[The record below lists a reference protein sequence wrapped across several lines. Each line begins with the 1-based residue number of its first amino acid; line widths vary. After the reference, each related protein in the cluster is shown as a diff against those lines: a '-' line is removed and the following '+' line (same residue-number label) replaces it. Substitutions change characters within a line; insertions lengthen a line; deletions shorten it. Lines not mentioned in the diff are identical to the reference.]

1 MPKDHDGAQLK
12 SSFKLKVPCTDS
24 RESPIV
30 RGALCGIGGARSKT
44 PYRCGLPVLKRR
56 SSTIALFPERC
67 DEKIENVVGLLL
79 LLIKLYWDSY
89 RNAQES

>member
-30 RGALCGIGGARSKT
+30 RGTLCGIRVGGARSKT
-44 PYRCGLPVLKRR
+44 PYRCGLPALKRR
-56 SSTIALFPERC
+56 NRDVAERC
-67 DEKIENVVGLLL
+67 DE
-79 LLIKLYWDSY
+79 
-89 RNAQES
+89 